1 MIDDDKFIS
10 LFMIMTI
17 IAIMKMILMMI
28 KPY

>member
-10 LFMIMTI
+10 HFIIMII

-28 KPY
+28 KP